1 MSLVR
6 FVLMSTTVLALAGT
20 ASQLAAQATPPP
32 AQPPRA
38 TTAQPQVASSRIAF
52 INAGALLRGMPG
64 YAAAE
69 SLFTREA
76 TQIRGEAD
84 KLRAAFDS
92 SVATY
97 QQSQAMMTPSNRT
110 ARERQL
116 QAQGDSLQAKLQALQ
131 AKLGNRQQEL
141 MAPMEQRL
149 RAIIEGVRAEE
160 NIALIIDIGAEE
172 SANIITYDRSLDITL
187 RIAQRLAQAPPG

>member
-6 FVLMSTTVLALAGT
+6 FVLMSSTVLALAGV
-20 ASQLAAQATPPP
+20 ASPLAAQTPPP
-32 AQPPRA
+32 ATPPRT
-38 TTAQPQVASSRIAF
+38 TTAQPTGAFKIAF

-76 TQIRGEAD
+76 TQIRGEAE

-116 QAQGDSLQAKLQALQ
+116 QAQGDSLQVKLQALQ
-131 AKLGNRQQEL
+131 TKLGTRQQEL
-141 MAPMEQRL
+141 MTPMEQRL

-160 NIALIIDIGAEE
+160 NIALILDIGAEE

>member
-20 ASQLAAQATPPP
+20 ASPLAAQATPP
-32 AQPPRA
+32 AQPTGA
-38 TTAQPQVASSRIAF
+38 YKIAF

-69 SLFTREA
+69 SLFTQEA
-76 TQIRGEAD
+76 AQIRGEAE

-116 QAQGDSLQAKLQALQ
+116 QAQGDSLQTKLQTLQ
-131 AKLGNRQQEL
+131 TKLASRQQEL
-141 MAPMEQRL
+141 MTPMEQRL
-149 RAIIEGVRAEE
+149 RAIIDGVRAEE
-160 NIALIIDIGAEE
+160 NLALILDIGAEE

-187 RIAQRLAQAPPG
+187 RIAQRLAQTPPG

>member
-6 FVLMSTTVLALAGT
+6 FVMMSTTVLALAGT
-20 ASQLAAQATPPP
+20 ASQLAAQATPPA
-32 AQPPRA
+32 AQPSRPAA
-38 TTAQPQVASSRIAF
+38 TQPTGAYKIAF

-76 TQIRGEAD
+76 TQVRLEAE
-84 KLRAAFDS
+84 KLRAVFDS

-116 QAQGDSLQAKLQALQ
+116 QAQGDSLQTKLQALQ
-131 AKLGNRQQEL
+131 TKLGSRQQEL

-149 RAIIEGVRAEE
+149 RAIIDGVRAEE
-160 NIALIIDIGAEE
+160 NIAVIIDIGAEE
-172 SANIITYDRSLDITL
+172 SSNIITYDRSLDITL
-187 RIAQRLAQAPPG
+187 RIAQRLAQTPPG